1 MKTWNFLKKIK
12 AINFNETT
20 GKKKFLKIKVSV

>member
-1 MKTWNFLKKIK
+1 METWDFLKKIK

-20 GKKKFLKIKVSV
+20 DKKKFLKIKISV